1 MPDSACEKP
10 ALNSLMRALLAVWLV
25 LTLAPAGAGP
35 TSLRGEPRI
44 ILGDRLVVAGT
55 LVRLAGIDAPEDG
68 QSCRLANGRIYDC
81 GRISTTA
88 LMDLTAG
95 VGVVCD
101 MTGESLGGLPLAT
114 CRAGGYDLSKGMV
127 HTGWALAWPRTGTV
141 YAAVEGA
148 ARKARRGLWRG
159 RFDMPWDW
167 RRGVRAAI
175 RSAVPPAK

>member
-1 MPDSACEKP
+1 MPDSAAEKI
-10 ALNSLMRALLAVWLV
+10 ALNSLMRTLLAIWLV
-25 LTLAPAGAGP
+25 LSVAPAEAGSA
-35 TSLRGEPRI
+35 TLRGEARI
-44 ILGDRLVVAGT
+44 ILGDRLEVAGVT
-55 LVRLAGIDAPEDG
+55 LRLAGIDAPEDG

-101 MTGESLGGLPLAT
+101 MTGERRGGLPLAT

-127 HTGWALAWPRTGTV
+127 HTGWALAWPRTGTL

-148 ARKARRGLWRG
+148 ARKARHGLWRG

-175 RSAVPPAK
+175 EPLDPVAE